1 MITADAVLMTPPV
14 PQALEILAAGD
25 FQPDPDVHA
34 QLRKIPYERCF
45 VLMAELDGPSRVS
58 VPGFVAPNEGI
69 LVRVVDEQ
77 AKGTSEVPA
86 LTFHASP
93 GFSRA
98 QWESDRE
105 RVASEILLA
114 AEPWLGS
121 GILAHQIHGWR
132 FSRPVTTW
140 PEPCLVLTDAPPL
153 ILAGDAFGGPDMP
166 GAHRSGLAAAAVLA
180 DIGSH

>member
-1 MITADAVLMTPPV
+1 MDSR
-14 PQALEILAAGD
+14 
-25 FQPDPDVHA
+25 
-34 QLRKIPYERCF
+34 LRKIRYERKF
-45 VLMAELDGPSRVS
+45 VVMAELEDPGRVP
-58 VPGFVAPNEGI
+58 VPGFAEPDEGI

-93 GFSRA
+93 GFSLA

-105 RVASEILLA
+105 RVASEILSA

-121 GILAHQIHGWR
+121 GILAHQIHGWQ

-153 ILAGDAFGGPDMP
+153 ILAGDAFGGPRPAGCPPLGP
-166 GAHRSGLAAAAVLA
+166 GSCRGFGRYGFPLRGQPSSRSNSAGPTVT
-180 DIGSH
+180 IPR